1 MTLVEARS
9 LGAEYGLDV
18 ASVEAL
24 RAGSVN
30 SNFSLKTRSGQ
41 RFFLRVYEEQDRTGA
56 RRELSTIAHLA
67 QLGVPTPAPLQR
79 TNGERAAEHAG
90 KPVGVHPWVDGDSL
104 CLARITPRVASQLG
118 AALARVH
125 VCSLALSD
133 IPEGRF
139 RPADLLVRL
148 EHVDRVDGRF
158 TADTAHIRERLA
170 HYTQLLD
177 AAGPLP
183 SGLIHGD
190 LFRDNVLWQG
200 GELSAL
206 LDFESASRGLFAYDI
221 MVCVH
226 AWCYGAGYELD
237 HVGALLDGYARVRA
251 IEPRE
256 WQLLPALGALA
267 ALRFAT
273 TRITDFSLRAAPGQ
287 PPLRDYRRFLARLAA
302 LEAGVLDSVIQQR
315 AAAQVAAASP
325 EKSA

>member
-1 MTLVEARS
+1 MTLVEARR

-18 ASVEAL
+18 ASVQAL
-24 RAGSVN
+24 SAGSVN
-30 SNFSLKTRSGQ
+30 SNFSLTTGSGR
-41 RFFLRVYEEQDRTGA
+41 RFFLRVYEEQDHAGA

-67 QLGVPTPAPLQR
+67 RLGVPTPAPLARQ
-79 TNGERAAEHAG
+79 NGERAAEHAG
-90 KPVGVHPWVDGDSL
+90 KPVGIHPWVEGESL
-104 CLARITPRVASQLG
+104 CLARITPLVAAQLG

-125 VCSLALSD
+125 VCSRELAD

-139 RPADLLVRL
+139 RPSDLLLRL
-148 EHVDRVDGRF
+148 EHVDRVDARF
-158 TADTAHIRERLA
+158 AADTAHIRERLA
-170 HYTQLLD
+170 RYTRVVD
-177 AAGPLP
+177 AASSLPL
-183 SGLIHGD
+183 GLIHGD

-206 LDFESASRGLFAYDI
+206 LDFESASRGIFAYDV

-226 AWCYGAGYELD
+226 AWCYGDGYQLS
-237 HVGALLDGYARVRA
+237 HVAALLDGYTRVRA
-251 IEPRE
+251 LEAVE

-287 PPLRDYRRFLARLAA
+287 APARDYRRFLGRLAA
-302 LEAGVLDSVIQQR
+302 LEAGVLDPIIQPR
-315 AAAQVAAASP
+315 AIIP